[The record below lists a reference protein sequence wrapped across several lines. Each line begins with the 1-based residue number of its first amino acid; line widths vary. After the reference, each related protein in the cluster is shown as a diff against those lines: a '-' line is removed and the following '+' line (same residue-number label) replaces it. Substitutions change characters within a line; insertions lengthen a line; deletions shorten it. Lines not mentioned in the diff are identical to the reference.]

1 MQVYRQLC
9 RKTATFRLCF
19 GDRSRESSATRMH
32 RTKRGGVPGRNRY
45 AAFWLPFPWPWRRGN
60 SLRRKCVLLSR
71 AKPPNVVSRTRPG
84 SLYARIAPHR
94 CAKRGH
100 PDGSRGGKYFYR
112 NIRRQARIYSF
123 RLNYTLL
130 LPTERCPSP
139 RPGPPRAPRRRR
151 VGRPSAKTGVYL
163 RREIA
168 LECGLRACPAAGQRP
183 RNPSPRKPC
192 CRVRSQILAKE
203 WPDSSA
209 SAAELRPGTEAR
221 SLATRRSRESSRSRP
236 VRSIPD
242 LDHG

>member
-1 MQVYRQLC
+1 MRRGVEAILLDGSVLL
-9 RKTATFRLCF
+9 RKYDPPPTNWQ
-19 GDRSRESSATRMH
+19 SAAAA
-32 RTKRGGVPGRNRY
+32 RNRHSPHID
-45 AAFWLPFPWPWRRGN
+45 APREVIP
-60 SLRRKCVLLSR
+60 
-71 AKPPNVVSRTRPG
+71 VVFVG
-84 SLYARIAPHR
+84 GL
-94 CAKRGH
+94 KH
-100 PDGSRGGKYFYR
+100 PYR
-112 NIRRQARIYSF
+112 YVRRQAHIFFSIE
-123 RLNYTLL
+123 LHTTT
-130 LPTERCPSP
+130 TERCPSP

-151 VGRPSAKTGVYL
+151 VARPSAKTGVYL

-192 CRVRSQILAKE
+192 CRVRSLILAKE

-236 VRSIPD
+236 VRSVPD